1 MAKKK
6 EKAEK
11 TKVEKKIVNKQEDKE
26 PQLFSIK
33 ELADRFGVSVYQ
45 MDSMFSIR
53 GIDRK
58 AKLSLDEARKLF

>member
-58 AKLSLDEARKLF
+58 TKLSLEEARKLF

>member
-6 EKAEK
+6 DKEEEK
-11 TKVEKKIVNKQEDKE
+11 KVEKKIVNKQEDKE

-58 AKLSLDEARKLF
+58 TKLSLKEARELF

>member
-6 EKAEK
+6 DKEEEK
-11 TKVEKKIVNKQEDKE
+11 KVEKKIVNKQEDKE
-26 PQLFSIK
+26 PQLFSMQ

-58 AKLSLDEARKLF
+58 TKLSWQEAQKLF

>member
-6 EKAEK
+6 E
-11 TKVEKKIVNKQEDKE
+11 KVEKKIVNKQEDKE
-26 PQLFSIK
+26 PQLFSIQ

-58 AKLSLDEARKLF
+58 RKLSWEEAQKLF